1 MEAHRKE
8 KTRSEEQARNSMQ
21 RIQKLEENR
30 EEIEGQLETTT
41 QQNRLMSN
49 KILALEEERYAWE

>member
-30 EEIEGQLETTT
+30 EEIEGQLEKTA

>member
-30 EEIEGQLETTT
+30 EEIEGQLETTA